1 MVYSSCRRSAP
12 RQHPVGRGLH
22 SSRFRE
28 VAPDIAAPAV
38 GGDLHNDAVQAG
50 KTVSLDDFLN
60 TFDGN
65 RDFIS
70 HSTMNAHTARF
81 ELFQQLQA
89 VPNGNASRW
98 RLLTALPDT
107 DGTGEPITDS
117 CFERRWWNHE
127 DLLKHLFKKH
137 EGELAEL
144 WGEWV
149 EFDRNL
155 STDVFDKLSH
165 AQFAKS
171 SNEWSMR
178 TTGDRYTDFQAAAVG
193 KGKAVKGDGK
203 AATVG
208 KGTAVKG
215 DGKPA
220 AGGKGT
226 AVKGDGKPA
235 AGGKGKGTEG
245 SRVLSSHDGEWM
257 YRRATVIS
265 LPELFLKLGEHRSAA
280 ELYQYWH
287 TRPLLTVKRP
297 HSWAQPHRR
306 AAAQIRFHE
315 TGYYGVGSY

>member
-1 MVYSSCRRSAP
+1 M
-12 RQHPVGRGLH
+12 GRGLH

-60 TFDGN
+60 TFVGN

-81 ELFQQLQA
+81 VLFQQLQA
-89 VPNGNASRW
+89 VPNASRW

-117 CFERRWWNHE
+117 CFVRRWWNNHE
-127 DLLKHLFKKH
+127 DLLKHLFEKH
-137 EGELAEL
+137 KGELAEL
-144 WGEWV
+144 WGEWI

-155 STDVFDKLSH
+155 STDVFDELSH
-165 AQFAKS
+165 AQLAKS

-220 AGGKGT
+220 AGGKG
-226 AVKGDGKPA
+226 
-235 AGGKGKGTEG
+235 KGTEG

-265 LPELFLKLGEHRSAA
+265 LPGLFLKLGEHRSAA

-297 HSWAQPHRR
+297 HSWSQPHRR
-306 AAAQIRFHE
+306 AAAQLRFYE